1 MGRNQRVDD
10 RVEFTV
16 EHALQGVERHVRAVI
31 GQPRLRKIIRPN
43 PFRSVARADHALA
56 RRGDLG
62 VLFLLG
68 ALQEPRTQDFQS
80 LGFVLVL
87 RFFVLATHDQ
97 IGRQMGDAHR
107 GIGRVH
113 ALPAGTGRAEHVDAQ
128 LFFVDVDV
136 HLVGFGQHG
145 HGHRGGVDAARRFGF
160 GHALD
165 AMHAALEFE
174 PAVGVVPIDHAD
186 DFLEAAQ
193 AGRTRTEDFHAP
205 LPLFGVVRIHPKE
218 IRGEQA
224 GFLAAGAGPDFQQH
238 VLFVQ
243 RVLGQQQ
250 EPQLVFE
257 CRCALAEFLDFVVGH
272 LAQLGVAVVEQG
284 AAVFQI
290 GTDFPPFAET
300 GHDFLEP
307 RVLLGE
313 LGVLL
318 GVAGHFGQ
326 AQAAFD
332 VFVAMLDVG
341 ELAEQGGGVVHGESG

>member
-1 MGRNQRVDD
+1 MV
-10 RVEFTV
+10 
-16 EHALQGVERHVRAVI
+16 
-31 GQPRLRKIIRPN
+31 GQPRLREVVGPN
-43 PFRSVARADHALA
+43 PLGAVAGADHTLA

-68 ALQEPRTQDFQS
+68 ALQQPRTQDFQG
-80 LGFVLVL
+80 LGLVLVL

-97 IGRQMGDAHR
+97 IARQVGDAHR

-128 LFFVDVDV
+128 VFFVDVDV
-136 HLVGFGQHG
+136 HLVGLGQHG
-145 HGHRGGVDAARRFGF
+145 HGDRGGVDAARRLGF
-160 GHALD
+160 GHTLD
-165 AMHAALEFE
+165 TMDAALEFE
-174 PAVGVVPIDHAD
+174 PAVGVVPIHHAD

-205 LPLFGVVRIHPKE
+205 LPLFGIVRIHPKQV
-218 IRGEQA
+218 RGEQA

-250 EPQLVFE
+250 ESQLVFE
-257 CRCALAEFLDFVVGH
+257 CRSALAEFFDLAVGH
-272 LAQLGVAVVEQG
+272 LAQFGVAIVEQG

-290 GTDFPPFAET
+290 GTDFPPLAET

-326 AQAAFD
+326 TQAAFD
-332 VFVAMLDVG
+332 VFVAALDFG
-341 ELAEQGGGVVHGESG
+341 ELAEQGGGVAHGGKWAVESE